1 MNNQASNSSRL
12 FNDPIYGFISIPTGI
27 IFDLIEHP
35 YFQRLRRI
43 KQLGLTNLVYSGA
56 NHDRFQHALGAMHL
70 MHQAIKTIRDK
81 GNDISATEEEGAL
94 IAILLHDIGH
104 GPFSHALEHS
114 IVDGVP
120 HEQISLLFMHRL
132 NEQYSGKLDLAIA
145 IFKNEYKKKF
155 LHQLVSSQLDMDRLD
170 YIKRDSYFS
179 GVEDGEIGSER
190 IIKTLNIKNDK
201 LVVEAKGI
209 YSVENYLVARM
220 SMYWQVYLH
229 KTVLSAE
236 FTLMN
241 ILKRAKKLA
250 AEGLDVSINKNFDR
264 FILHSYSEIDFENI
278 DILDSFSLLDDIDVM
293 SAIKIWRDCPDP
305 VLSRL
310 CKMMLDR
317 NLLKVDIRNNP
328 FTSAEVAAKK
338 NFLLQNS
345 GLNKEQIN
353 YFVFTDSIENSTY
366 NFRQDEINILQKDG
380 SVREISET
388 ADLLNSAGLKGPVE
402 KHYLC
407 YLSKQNTSVN
417 KFE

>member
-70 MHQAIKTIRDK
+70 MQQAIKTIRDK
-81 GNDISATEEEGAL
+81 GNDISAQEEEGVL

-114 IVDGVP
+114 IVAGVH
-120 HEQISLLFMHRL
+120 HEQISLLFMQRL
-132 NEQYSGKLDLAIA
+132 NEQYDGKLDLAIA
-145 IFKNEYKKKF
+145 IFKNEYSKKF

-190 IIKTLNIKNDK
+190 IIKTLNIKNDQ

-241 ILKRAKKLA
+241 ILKRAKELA
-250 AEGLDVSINKNFDR
+250 ANGTNVSVNINFDK
-264 FILHSYSEIDFENI
+264 FISNSYYQNDFENI
-278 DILDSFSLLDDIDVM
+278 EILDCFSKLDDVDIM
-293 SAIKIWRDCPDP
+293 SAIKIWRNHSDLI
-305 VLSRL
+305 LSRL
-310 CKMMLDR
+310 CNMMLNR
-317 NLLKVDIRNNP
+317 QLLKVDIRNSS
-328 FTSAEVAAKK
+328 FSTDELDAKK
-338 NFLLQNS
+338 NAILEKNTLTKKQ
-345 GLNKEQIN
+345 LN
-353 YFVFTDSIENSTY
+353 YFVFTDSIKNATY
-366 NFRQDEINILQKDG
+366 DFKQDGINVLHKDG

-388 ADLLNSAGLKGPVE
+388 ADLLNSTGLNSHIE

-407 YLSKQNTSVN
+407 YLN
-417 KFE
+417 F

>member
-56 NHDRFQHALGAMHL
+56 NHDRFQHALGSMHL
-70 MHQAIKTIRDK
+70 MQQAIKTIRDK
-81 GNDISATEEEGAL
+81 GNDISAQEEEGVL

-114 IVDGVP
+114 IVAGVH
-120 HEQISLLFMHRL
+120 HEQISLLFMQRL
-132 NEQYSGKLDLAIA
+132 NEQYDGKLDLAIA
-145 IFKNEYKKKF
+145 IFKNEHSKKF

-190 IIKTLNIKNDK
+190 IIKTLNIKNDQ

-241 ILKRAKKLA
+241 ILKRAKELA
-250 AEGLDVSINKNFDR
+250 ANGANVSVNINFDK
-264 FILHSYSEIDFENI
+264 FISNSYYQNDFENLE
-278 DILDSFSLLDDIDVM
+278 ILDCFSKLDDVDIM
-293 SAIKIWRDCPDP
+293 SAIKIWRNHSDLI
-305 VLSRL
+305 LSRL
-310 CKMMLDR
+310 CNMMLNR
-317 NLLKVDIRNNP
+317 QLLKVDIRNSS
-328 FTSAEVAAKK
+328 FSTDELDAKK
-338 NFLLQNS
+338 NAILEKNTLT
-345 GLNKEQIN
+345 KEQLN
-353 YFVFTDSIENSTY
+353 YFVFTDSIKNATY
-366 NFRQDEINILQKDG
+366 DFKQDGINILHKDG

-388 ADLLNSAGLKGPVE
+388 ADLLNSTGLNGHVE

-407 YLSKQNTSVN
+407 YLN
-417 KFE
+417 FR

>member
-1 MNNQASNSSRL
+1 MNNQSTISNRL

-43 KQLGLTNLVYSGA
+43 KQLGLTHLVYSGA

-70 MHQAIKTIRDK
+70 MQQVIKTIRDK
-81 GNDISATEEEGAL
+81 GHKISEQEEEGVL

-104 GPFSHALEHS
+104 GPFSHALEHN
-114 IVDGVP
+114 IVEGIH
-120 HEQISLLFMHRL
+120 HEYISLQFMNHL
-132 NEQYSGKLDLAIA
+132 NDEFNGQLDLAIE
-145 IFKNEYKKKF
+145 IFKNQYRKKF

-179 GVEDGEIGSER
+179 GVEDGKIGSER
-190 IIKTLNIKNDK
+190 IIKTLTIVDDQ

-241 ILKRAKKLA
+241 ILKRAKELSA
-250 AEGLDVSINKNFDR
+250 QGDDVSVNSEFDV
-264 FILHSYSEIDFENI
+264 FIST
-278 DILDSFSLLDDIDVM
+278 SFSKEDFRNSEVLASFSKLDDIDVM
-293 SAIKIWRDCPDP
+293 SAIKIWRSNADP
-305 VLSRL
+305 ILSKL
-310 CKMMLDR
+310 CNILLNR
-317 NLLKVDIRNNP
+317 NLLKVDIRNEP
-328 FTSAEVAAKK
+328 FSSQEVEKRK
-338 NFLLQNS
+338 QMVLEKTDLTE
-345 GLNKEQIN
+345 EQLD
-353 YFVFTDSIENSTY
+353 YFVFTDSIKNSTY
-366 NFRQDEINILQKDG
+366 DFRQDEINILHKDG
-380 SVREISET
+380 TVREILET
-388 ADLLNSAGLKGPVE
+388 ADLLNTAGLKGPVE

-407 YLSKQNTSVN
+407 YLNR
-417 KFE
+417 